1 MSFHVVRFE
10 DVKAQPWKNG
20 GGVTREL
27 IAWPD
32 ASNWVMRLSV
42 ADIERDGPFSAFPG
56 VDRWFAVL
64 TGNGV
69 RLGASQEPVI
79 AGEAPIYFDGAD
91 APACTLID
99 GPTRDLNLMIRRD
112 AAAGWMKRVASGVVQ
127 RSSTHA
133 SGATNDLFGV
143 FAMNG
148 CTLHRDE
155 QDAVELPDMSL
166 AWSTNMKSDE
176 CWQVSVG
183 DSNHATFAFQCT
195 PLTSETSR
203 NV

>member
-1 MSFHVVRFE
+1 MSFHVVRLE

-27 IAWPD
+27 LAWPD
-32 ASNWVMRLSV
+32 ANNWVMRLSV
-42 ADIERDGPFSAFPG
+42 ADIERDGPFSAFVG
-56 VDRWFAVL
+56 IDRWFAVL

-69 RLGASQEPVI
+69 RLGASQQPVI

-91 APACTLID
+91 APACTLIN
-99 GPTRDLNLMIRRD
+99 GPTRDLNLMIRRE
-112 AAAGWMKRVASGVVQ
+112 AAAGWMRRVASGVVWEP
-127 RSSTHA
+127 STCA
-133 SGATNDLFGV
+133 SDATNDLFGV

-148 CTLHRDE
+148 YTLHRDE
-155 QDAVELPDMSL
+155 QDAVDMPAMSL
-166 AWSTNMKSDE
+166 AWSTNAKAGE
-176 CWQVSVG
+176 FWQISCR

-195 PLTSETSR
+195 PLISETSR